1 MNFLDKKLSRILIRV
16 FQEYFESK
24 KEKFEDEKILINFLS
39 KLDFNTVDI

>member
-24 KEKFEDEKILINFLS
+24 NEKFEDEKNLINFLS